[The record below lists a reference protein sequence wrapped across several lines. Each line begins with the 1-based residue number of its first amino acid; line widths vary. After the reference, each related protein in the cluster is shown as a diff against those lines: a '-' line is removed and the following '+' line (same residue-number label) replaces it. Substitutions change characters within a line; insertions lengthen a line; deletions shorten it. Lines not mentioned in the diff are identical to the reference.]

1 MKKLRSLGGVF
12 LHFLPFW
19 IFGLALLLPFVCVGI
34 EFCISCCGNKKLL
47 CDFQD
52 LSAGIAGS
60 GVYVVLLLIS
70 WLLSLIWSFLIHWF
84 WKKEEREPRWVM
96 SAVFFFFPFLSSLLF
111 SSCLPGTIWPNLSGE
126 KWRRVA
132 CHSNLR
138 NIYWG
143 LYMYARDHDGHYP
156 DRLEALSPDYLT
168 DGKVMRCPAC
178 KDPSGFSDYDYF
190 GKGKKETDP
199 VFIIL
204 EDKFDNHR
212 GNFKN
217 RLDSECRC
225 IPGKKY
231 E

>member
-1 MKKLRSLGGVF
+1 MKKLRSLGVVF

-34 EFCISCCGNKKLL
+34 EFCISCFGNKKLL

-52 LSAGIAGS
+52 FTAGIAGN
-60 GVYVVLLLIS
+60 GVFVALLLTS

-96 SAVFFFFPFLSSLLF
+96 SAVFFFFPLISSLLI
-111 SSCLPGTIWPNLSGE
+111 SCLPGTIWPNLSVE
-126 KWRRVA
+126 KRRRVA
-132 CHSNLR
+132 CHINLR
-138 NIYWG
+138 NIYSA
-143 LYMYARDHDGHYP
+143 LYMYAANNDGHYP

-168 DGKVMRCPAC
+168 DDKVLRCPAC
-178 KDPSGFSDYDYF
+178 REHSGFSDYNYF
-190 GKGKKETDP
+190 GKGKKETGP

-204 EDKFDNHR
+204 EDKVDNHR

-217 RLDSECRC
+217 RLDSECRG